1 MSPLSQYNI
10 TSYLPITVAQL
21 DFSITSST
29 IFYLLSFMV
38 LSYVFYVNLNTSY
51 LVPGRFQS
59 GQEVLYAMLRDLVV
73 NQLGGRGASLVP
85 LIITIF
91 MVIFILNLVGLIPHS
106 FSITSQGIVPIFL
119 SFSVF
124 LGFTFLGFV
133 NKKLDYLKIF
143 LPQGVPGFISPF
155 VVLVEVISYLSRSV
169 SLGLRLFANM
179 FAGHTLLNI
188 LGSFTVKIAELGG
201 FFILMAVVPLIF
213 ILFFSFL
220 EILVCFLQSLVF
232 VILVLTY
239 LEDTIEKNI

>member
-10 TSYLPITVAQL
+10 DSYLSILIGGL
-21 DFSITSST
+21 DFSVTSST
-29 IFYLLSFMV
+29 LYYLISLFVMYFIFS
-38 LSYVFYVNLNTSY
+38 TSLDTLQ
-51 LVPGRFQS
+51 LVPARFQS
-59 GQEVLYAMLRDLVV
+59 GLEQVYSMLRAMVV
-73 NQLGGRGASLVP
+73 NQLGITSIRLVP

-91 MVIFILNLVGLIPHS
+91 MVIFVLNLIGLIPHS
-106 FSITSQGIVPIFL
+106 FSITSQAIVPIFL

-133 NKKLDYLKIF
+133 NKRLGYLSIF
-143 LPQGVPGFISPF
+143 LPQGVPAFISPF
-155 VVLVEVISYLSRSV
+155 VVLVEVISYLSRSL

-188 LGSFTVKIAELGG
+188 LGSFTVKIGELGG
-201 FFILMAVVPLIF
+201 IYLILAIFPFFF

-220 EILVCFLQSLVF
+220 ELLVCFLQSLVF

-239 LEDTIEKNI
+239 LEDTVK